1 MEHETSLLCQFQVSV
16 KVKRRPEMRSFAT
29 LCAVNN
35 EDASQKIYVYHPQ
48 NPNFGF

>member
-35 EDASQKIYVYHPQ
+35 EDASQKNVYHPQ

>member
-35 EDASQKIYVYHPQ
+35 EDATVSSSEP
-48 NPNFGF
+48 

>member
-29 LCAVNN
+29 CAVNN
-35 EDASQKIYVYHPQ
+35 EDAPQKTYAYHPQ